1 MTGDRASIVRT
12 HAWDRYIATLF
23 APADK
28 REALFALYAL
38 DIEISRICDL
48 VHDPLPGE
56 IRLQWWRDVANGQRD
71 GEASGHPVA
80 SALLKTIK
88 DYDLP
93 HTAFDA
99 YCEARIFEF
108 YQDVMPDQTALEAS
122 LGATHSSI
130 IQLAAMILDG
140 DAAKL
145 ATDAAGHAG
154 VALGLAQIIARFST
168 LHRRRQGFVP
178 ESLLQA
184 LGTSSEAFF
193 NGDDTAKGN
202 RVFEAL
208 IALSQDHL
216 AKYVALKST
225 IPASLK
231 PAFLPLAPVSRLL
244 KAASRNSDSL
254 NQPVAVSQFTR
265 MVDILRGAMGSSK
278 LIGPDPSLKP
288 ISSANS

>member
-1 MTGDRASIVRT
+1 MAGDLATLVRA

-28 REALFALYAL
+28 REALFALYAF

-88 DYDLP
+88 DHDLP
-93 HTAFDA
+93 CSAFDA

-108 YQDVMPDQTALEAS
+108 YQDVMPDQTALEAY
-122 LGATHSSI
+122 LGATQSSI
-130 IQLAAMILDG
+130 IQLAAMIVDR
-140 DAAKL
+140 DAAKR

-154 VALGLAQIIARFST
+154 VAFGLAQIIARLPT
-168 LHRRRQGFVP
+168 LRRRRQGFVP
-178 ESLLQA
+178 ESLLQS
-184 LGTSSEAFF
+184 LGTTSEAFF
-193 NGDDTAKGN
+193 SGGDKAAGD
-202 RVFEAL
+202 RVCEAL
-208 IALSQDHL
+208 IALCEDHL
-216 AKYVALKST
+216 AKYKALKPV

-231 PAFLPLAPVSRLL
+231 SAFLPLAPVPRLL
-244 KAASRNSDSL
+244 KAASRNSDIM

-265 MVDILRGAMGSSK
+265 MVDIVRGA
-278 LIGPDPSLKP
+278 
-288 ISSANS
+288 ISAR